1 MRIAVWHNTLSGGS
15 RRALYYY
22 VRGLIERGH
31 EVECWCPSTANRSY
45 LPLKNLAPERVI
57 PFDASLA
64 APAGLAGRS
73 VKVLGR
79 MRRMD
84 KICRQAAQEIQSG
97 GFDLLFATTC
107 FCYYMPFIV
116 RHLNIPKVTYLQEP
130 FRYFYEASPTLPW
143 VGRILNGDSSLGA
156 RTRSFIADQL
166 KLQGIRIQARRE
178 WLNAHACDA
187 LLVNSYYSRES
198 VLRAYGCEAK
208 VCYLG
213 IDTTLFCNQRRPRE
227 HFIVGLGAF
236 TSAKRI
242 ELAIQSIALLPEP
255 RPPLIWIGDA
265 GAADYAEAMRRLAA
279 SLGVNFETRMLV
291 SDEEVVETLNRA
303 ALLIYT
309 SRLEPFGLAP
319 LEANACGAPVVAVAE
334 GGVRETIKDGLNG
347 FLVDSEPRAIAQAIA
362 RLLQDAAL
370 ARDMGERACQ
380 YVQREWNLEKSVDRL
395 EGNLLQVVRASLAQR
410 KVECFAR

>member
-1 MRIAVWHNTLSGGS
+1 M
-15 RRALYYY
+15 
-22 VRGLIERGH
+22 E
-31 EVECWCPSTANRSY
+31 
-45 LPLKNLAPERVI
+45 
-57 PFDASLA
+57 
-64 APAGLAGRS
+64 
-73 VKVLGR
+73 
-79 MRRMD
+79 

-116 RHLNIPKVTYLQEP
+116 RHLNIPKVTYLHEP

-156 RTRSFIADQL
+156 RARSFIVDQL
-166 KLQGIRIQARRE
+166 KLQGMRLQARRE
-178 WLNAHACDA
+178 WLNAQACDA
-187 LLVNSYYSRES
+187 LLANSYYSRES
-198 VLRAYGCEAK
+198 ILRAYGREAK

-213 IDTTLFCNQRRPRE
+213 IDTALFRNQRRPRE
-227 HFIVGLGAF
+227 PFVVGLGAF

-255 RPPLIWIGDA
+255 RPSLVWIGDA
-265 GAADYAEAMRRLAA
+265 GAADYTEAMHRLAA
-279 SLGVNFETRMLV
+279 SLGVNFEARMLV

-303 ALLIYT
+303 ALLVYT

-347 FLVDSEPRAIAQAIA
+347 FLVDSQPKAIAEAIA

-370 ARDMGERACQ
+370 ARDMGERACE

-395 EGNLLQVVRASLAQR
+395 EGNLLQVVRASHAQR
-410 KVECFAR
+410 RMECFAR